1 MKVICVSMN
10 IKEQVL
16 DSYLLRV
23 FNGELNEKNSLK
35 TVRFPLENIESNPSW
50 DIPKF
55 KNFCEAVAT
64 DKKSLEMYK
73 ARLIPQKGGQ
83 HVK

>member
-1 MKVICVSMN
+1 M
-10 IKEQVL
+10 

-23 FNGELNEKNSLK
+23 FNGQLIEKNSLK
-35 TVRFPLENIESNPSW
+35 TVRFPLENFEKKTAW

-64 DKKSLEMYK
+64 DKKSLEMYT
-73 ARLIPQKGGQ
+73 ARLISKKGEQ
-83 HVK
+83 HVE

>member
-23 FNGELNEKNSLK
+23 FKGQLIEKNSLK
-35 TVRFPLENIESNPSW
+35 TVRFSVENFEKKPAW

-73 ARLIPQKGGQ
+73 ARLIPKKGEQ

>member
-1 MKVICVSMN
+1 MN

-23 FNGELNEKNSLK
+23 FNGQLIEKNSFK
-35 TVRFPLENIESNPSW
+35 TVRFPIENLENKPAWNIQR
-50 DIPKF
+50 F
-55 KNFCEAVAT
+55 KYFCEAVIT

-73 ARLIPQKGGQ
+73 ARLIPKKGEQ